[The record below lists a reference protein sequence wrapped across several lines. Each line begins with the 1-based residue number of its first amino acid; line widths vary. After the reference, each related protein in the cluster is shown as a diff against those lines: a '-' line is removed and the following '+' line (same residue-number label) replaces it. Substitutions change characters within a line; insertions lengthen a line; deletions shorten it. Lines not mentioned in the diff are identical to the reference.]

1 MNTNIESYSIRDLYE
16 LFSIDEDNVT
26 NNMIK
31 NKIAEL
37 SDKMKKSQLDDSMF
51 LFLKEAEKKLIKNLN
66 HSGYESNIINFERS
80 RA

>member
-31 NKIAEL
+31 NKIAEC
-37 SDKMKKSQLDDSMF
+37 DV
-51 LFLKEAEKKLIKNLN
+51 
-66 HSGYESNIINFERS
+66 
-80 RA
+80 